1 MLNENELM
9 HYGILGMKWGK
20 RKERKRSS
28 EASKRRQ
35 KEKNIKKQ
43 VAEVKKAR
51 RKAVDR
57 MVLMSD
63 KELDARIKRLTKE
76 KQLKQLTSE
85 EISPGRKFVKDQ
97 LSNVGNQTVRT
108 LTSFALGV
116 GLASAKKQLGLK

>member
-1 MLNENELM
+1 MNENELY
-9 HYGILGMKWGK
+9 HHGVLGMKWGK
-20 RKERKRSS
+20 RKDRTKSASS
-28 EASKRRQ
+28 SKRQ

-63 KELDARIKRLTKE
+63 KELDARIKRLSKE

-97 LSNVGNQTVRT
+97 MSNVGNQTVRT
-108 LTSFALGV
+108 VTSFALGI
-116 GLASAKKQLGLK
+116 GLAAAKKQMGLK